1 MIIVRKILI
10 NGTDPNVV
18 RKKKAR
24 NNCGNKL
31 QKQAILLKNSLFF
44 VVGVQ
49 GLEPWASC
57 SQSRRATNCA
67 TPRYSIKPHYI
78 IAFGGSFV
86 KHFSLWSKLWV
97 GFKNVQ
103 ILEKQKPANPC
114 AARLCGTFKKWV

>member
-1 MIIVRKILI
+1 MLI
-10 NGTDPNVV
+10 YGTDSNVV
-18 RKKKAR
+18 RKKKVQ
-24 NNCGNKL
+24 NNCGKKL
-31 QKQAILLKNSLFF
+31 QKQAILLKIACFF

-78 IAFGGSFV
+78 IAFWGGFV

-103 ILEKQKPANPC
+103 ILEKQKPANPGVVPC
-114 AARLCGTFKKWV
+114 KCSRKIPQNLLN